1 MTYAQDVKRAWNL
14 LWHPGTESKKSMDI
28 SSALKFYYKIGIL
41 GLIAFL
47 VVGALLISAG
57 IVPSGYNTIMP
68 QFVNV
73 PYFSFVVLFTVA
85 VLYFLI
91 LIPIGIAINTLII
104 HAIGKYLLNSWRGD
118 YSKTFAAET
127 LSYSPILLFS
137 WLMLMPILGSLFFI
151 FVIWQVVILII
162 AIATQQ
168 KVSRTNAFVALL
180 ATWIFVIAF
189 VVLFLMF
196 TSTALL
202 PLFPLPINSS
212 ITVSPTI
219 PYNP

>member
-14 LWHPGTESKKSMDI
+14 LWQPGTESKKSMDI

-47 VVGALLISAG
+47 VVGTLLISAG
-57 IVPSGYNTIMP
+57 IVPSGYRAIMS

-73 PYFSFVVLFTVA
+73 AYFSFAVLFTGA

-91 LIPIGIAINTLII
+91 LIPISIAINALII
-104 HAIGKYLLNSWRGD
+104 QAIGKYLLNSWRGD

-137 WLMLMPILGSLFFI
+137 WLMLMPILRSLFFI
-151 FVIWQVVILII
+151 FVIWQAVILII

-180 ATWIFVIAF
+180 ATWILVAAF

-202 PLFPLPINSS
+202 PFFPLPVNSS
-212 ITVSPTI
+212 ITVLPAI
-219 PYNP
+219 PYR